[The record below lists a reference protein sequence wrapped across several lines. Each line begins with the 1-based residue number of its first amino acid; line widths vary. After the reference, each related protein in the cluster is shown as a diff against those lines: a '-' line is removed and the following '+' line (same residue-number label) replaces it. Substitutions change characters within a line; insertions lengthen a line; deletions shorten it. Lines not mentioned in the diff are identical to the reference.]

1 MLRIFIRELA
11 KVSANWRRRDDN
23 KRGHMISSNDGV
35 PFPSPELIF
44 LVTNGRDPAVFEAT
58 GAADLNLVR
67 MAIASAGVTL
77 AASKLRVLDWGCGCG
92 RLARHWSKDGTD
104 VELFGC
110 DINPTLVDWCKDN
123 LKFGKFS
130 VSHLDPPLEFEDN
143 FFDLLYGVSVF
154 THLTFQE
161 HYRWMCEIWRVL
173 KPGGVAVLT
182 AHGPTMFPAIL
193 ANLKETSA
201 DDPGVLRTTLID
213 EDAFVC
219 IERAGGSNF
228 SANVLTED
236 VFSKIFFP
244 FHVRLHS
251 PRYGLMGIHDTYV
264 ITKKSDRALTFF
276 DSLGQ
281 FALNGKRSVHDISIK
296 LSGQRNFGILAS
308 VSNLFSVVPATS
320 RLILRVSDSDA
331 PLAASEL
338 FVLPRNASW
347 SNLDAAHVLLTISD
361 IPPHYG
367 DARLSLEVGS
377 DEPLN
382 QASLMLSKAMLF

>member
-1 MLRIFIRELA
+1 MLRTFL
-11 KVSANWRRRDDN
+11 SANWPRRDDN
-23 KRGHMISSNDGV
+23 KNGHMISSSDEI

-44 LVTNGRDPAVFEAT
+44 LVTNGRDPVVFEAT
-58 GAADLNLVR
+58 GAADLKLVR
-67 MAIASAGVTL
+67 KAIATARVTL
-77 AASKLRVLDWGCGCG
+77 PASKLRVLDWGCGCG

-110 DINPTLVDWCKDN
+110 DINPTLVGWCKEN

-130 VSHLDPPLEFEDN
+130 DSHLDPPLEYEDN
-143 FFDLLYGVSVF
+143 FFDLLYGISVF

-173 KPGGVAVLT
+173 KPGGAAVLT

-201 DDPGVLRTTLID
+201 NDHGVLRTTLID

-264 ITKKSDRALTFF
+264 ITKKSDNALTFF
-276 DSLGQ
+276 DSFGR
-281 FALNGKRSVHDISIK
+281 FALNGKRSAHDISIK
-296 LSGQRNFGILAS
+296 LSGQRNFGVLAS
-308 VSNLFSVVPATS
+308 VSNLFSPASS
-320 RLILRVSDSDA
+320 RLILRVSDNDA
-331 PLAASEL
+331 SLAASEL
-338 FVLPRNASW
+338 FVLPKNVSW
-347 SNLDAAHVLLTISD
+347 SNLDAAHVLLTISN

-377 DEPLN
+377 DEALN